1 MQQNTITDTKET
13 EEGFK
18 YYAKTRTVGRFNN
31 LKGGS
36 CTIVTP
42 TRLKTY
48 LPKSGWGPYVGP
60 RGPVGGG
67 GDQPPCH
74 LFRFRRPCRLKTLH
88 SKILLG
94 NI

>member
-1 MQQNTITDTKET
+1 MLGWIQAAMQQNTITDTKET

-36 CTIVTP
+36 CTIVPP

-67 GDQPPCH
+67 AISP
-74 LFRFRRPCRLKTLH
+74 LATY
-88 SKILLG
+88 LG
-94 NI
+94 SDGHVD